1 MKKLTFSLALAVACL
16 VNCTINAQ
24 SLERRAA
31 IDICECAD
39 IIKNNV
45 SPEFREIIGFK
56 LIAETED
63 EFNTALVTFVTNNPD
78 KAAKDMQWMQSM
90 SDDNGQFLRCISKME
105 MKYDNTELDTPEM
118 YNSIMIE
125 LYEIECDFAAALF
138 MFGAEVQEEEI
149 TGEEEKL

>member
-1 MKKLTFSLALAVACL
+1 MKKLIFTLALAIACL
-16 VNCTINAQ
+16 VSNNINAQ

-31 IDICECAD
+31 IDICECSH
-39 IIKNNV
+39 IIENNV
-45 SPEFREIIGFK
+45 SPEFREIINFK
-56 LIAETED
+56 LIAESED
-63 EFNTALVTFVTNNPD
+63 EFNTAMITFVTNNPE

-118 YNSIMIE
+118 YNSIMVE

-138 MFGAEVQEEEI
+138 MFGAEVQEAEVTE
-149 TGEEEKL
+149 GE

>member
-1 MKKLTFSLALAVACL
+1 MKKLIFTLALAIACL
-16 VNCTINAQ
+16 ASNNTNAQ

-31 IDICECAD
+31 IDICECSH
-39 IIKNNV
+39 IIENNV
-45 SPEFREIIGFK
+45 SPEFREIINFK
-56 LIAETED
+56 LIAESED
-63 EFNTALVTFVTNNPD
+63 EFNTAMITFVTNNPE

-118 YNSIMIE
+118 YNSIMVE

-138 MFGAEVQEEEI
+138 MFGAEVQEAEVTE
-149 TGEEEKL
+149 GE

>member
-1 MKKLTFSLALAVACL
+1 MKKLIFTLALAIACL
-16 VNCTINAQ
+16 ASNNINAQ

-31 IDICECAD
+31 IDICECSH
-39 IIKNNV
+39 IIENNV
-45 SPEFREIIGFK
+45 SPEFREIINFK

-63 EFNTALVTFVTNNPD
+63 EFNTAMITFVTNNPD
-78 KAAKDMQWMQSM
+78 KAAKDLEWMQSM

-118 YNSIMIE
+118 YNSIMVE

-138 MFGAEVQEEEI
+138 MFGAQVEEAEVTE
-149 TGEEEKL
+149 GE

>member
-1 MKKLTFSLALAVACL
+1 MKKLIFTLALAIACL
-16 VNCTINAQ
+16 ASNNTNAQ

-31 IDICECAD
+31 IDICECSH
-39 IIKNNV
+39 IIENNV
-45 SPEFREIIGFK
+45 SPEFREIINFK

-63 EFNTALVTFVTNNPD
+63 EFNTAMITFVTNNPE
-78 KAAKDMQWMQSM
+78 KAAKDLEWMQSM

-118 YNSIMIE
+118 YNSIMVE

-138 MFGAEVQEEEI
+138 MFGAEVQEAEVTE
-149 TGEEEKL
+149 GE

>member
-1 MKKLTFSLALAVACL
+1 MKKLIFTLALAIACL
-16 VNCTINAQ
+16 ASNNINAQ

-31 IDICECAD
+31 IDICECSH
-39 IIKNNV
+39 IIENNV
-45 SPEFREIIGFK
+45 SPEFREIINFK

-63 EFNTALVTFVTNNPD
+63 EFNTAMITFVTNNPD
-78 KAAKDMQWMQSM
+78 KAAKDLEWMQSM

-118 YNSIMIE
+118 YNSIMVE

-138 MFGAEVQEEEI
+138 MFGAEVQEAEV
-149 TGEEEKL
+149 TGGE

>member
-1 MKKLTFSLALAVACL
+1 MKKLIFTLALAIACL
-16 VNCTINAQ
+16 ASNNINAQ

-31 IDICECAD
+31 IDICECSH
-39 IIKNNV
+39 IIENNV
-45 SPEFREIIGFK
+45 SPEFREIINFK

-63 EFNTALVTFVTNNPD
+63 EFNTAMITFVTNNPE
-78 KAAKDMQWMQSM
+78 KAAKDLEWMQSM

-118 YNSIMIE
+118 YNSIMVE

-138 MFGAEVQEEEI
+138 MFGAQVEEAEVTE
-149 TGEEEKL
+149 GE

>member
-1 MKKLTFSLALAVACL
+1 MKKLIYTLSIAVACL
-16 VNCTINAQ
+16 FNNNLNAQ

-31 IDICECAD
+31 MDICECSH
-39 IIKNNV
+39 IIETNV
-45 SPEFREIIGFK
+45 SPEFREIINFK
-56 LIAETED
+56 LIAETEE
-63 EFNTALVTFVTNNPD
+63 EFNNAMITFVTNNPE

-118 YNSIMIE
+118 YNSIMVE

-138 MFGAEVQEEEI
+138 MFGAEVEEAEV
-149 TGEEEKL
+149 TEGE

>member
-1 MKKLTFSLALAVACL
+1 MKKLIFTLALAIACL
-16 VNCTINAQ
+16 VSNNINAQ

-31 IDICECAD
+31 IDICECSH
-39 IIKNNV
+39 IIENNV
-45 SPEFREIIGFK
+45 SPEFREIINFK

-63 EFNTALVTFVTNNPD
+63 EFNTAMITFVTNNPD
-78 KAAKDMQWMQSM
+78 KAAKDLEWMQSM

-118 YNSIMIE
+118 YNSIMVE

-138 MFGAEVQEEEI
+138 MFGAEVQEAEVTE
-149 TGEEEKL
+149 GE

>member
-1 MKKLTFSLALAVACL
+1 MKKLVFTFAIAFACL
-16 VNCTINAQ
+16 FNNNLQAQ
-24 SLERRAA
+24 SLERKAA
-31 IDICECAD
+31 IDICECSH
-39 IIKNNV
+39 IIENNV
-45 SPEFREIIGFK
+45 SPEFREIINFK
-56 LIAETED
+56 LIAETEE
-63 EFNTALVTFVTNNPD
+63 EFNNAMITFVTNNPD

-138 MFGAEVQEEEI
+138 MFGAEVQAAEVTE
-149 TGEEEKL
+149 GE

>member
-1 MKKLTFSLALAVACL
+1 MKKLFFTLALAIACL
-16 VNCTINAQ
+16 VSNNINAQ

-31 IDICECAD
+31 IDICECSH
-39 IIKNNV
+39 IIENNV
-45 SPEFREIIGFK
+45 SPEFREIINFK

-63 EFNTALVTFVTNNPD
+63 EFNTAMITFVTNNPD
-78 KAAKDMQWMQSM
+78 KAAKDLEWMQSM

-118 YNSIMIE
+118 YNSIMVE

-138 MFGAEVQEEEI
+138 MFGAEVQEAEVTE
-149 TGEEEKL
+149 GE

>member
-1 MKKLTFSLALAVACL
+1 MKKLIFTLALTIACL
-16 VNCTINAQ
+16 ASNNINAQ

-31 IDICECAD
+31 IDICECSH
-39 IIKNNV
+39 IIENNV
-45 SPEFREIIGFK
+45 SPEFREIINFK

-63 EFNTALVTFVTNNPD
+63 EFNTAMITFVTNNPD
-78 KAAKDMQWMQSM
+78 KAAKDLEWMQSM

-118 YNSIMIE
+118 YNSIMVE

-138 MFGAEVQEEEI
+138 MFGAEVQEAEV
-149 TGEEEKL
+149 TGGE

>member
-1 MKKLTFSLALAVACL
+1 MKKLIFPLALAIACL
-16 VNCTINAQ
+16 VSNNINAQ

-31 IDICECAD
+31 IDICECSH
-39 IIKNNV
+39 IIENNV
-45 SPEFREIIGFK
+45 SPEFREIINFK

-63 EFNTALVTFVTNNPD
+63 EFNTAMITFVTNNPE
-78 KAAKDMQWMQSM
+78 KAAKDLEWMQSM

-118 YNSIMIE
+118 YNSIMVE

-138 MFGAEVQEEEI
+138 MFGAEVQEAEVTE
-149 TGEEEKL
+149 GE

>member
-1 MKKLTFSLALAVACL
+1 MKKLIFTLALAIACL
-16 VNCTINAQ
+16 ASNNTNAQ

-31 IDICECAD
+31 IDICECSH
-39 IIKNNV
+39 IIENNV
-45 SPEFREIIGFK
+45 SPEFREIINFK

-63 EFNTALVTFVTNNPD
+63 EFNTAMITFVTNNPD
-78 KAAKDMQWMQSM
+78 KAAKDLEWMQSM

-118 YNSIMIE
+118 YNSIMVE

-138 MFGAEVQEEEI
+138 MFGAEVQEAEVTE
-149 TGEEEKL
+149 GE